1 MLPAVKCAPAA
12 VVVTAILALAGCGNG
27 RSADEASFERASR
40 AIEDLEDALA
50 ARDYGRVCDVIFSPE
65 GRRRA
70 GGEECRRRLARTS
83 DGVRDPQLEL
93 VSVRRGGDVAIA
105 RVRAWSEGERP
116 AIDVVRLVPGG
127 GGYRIE
133 SLSGQ

>member
-1 MLPAVKCAPAA
+1 MLPAVKSAPAA
-12 VVVTAILALAGCGNG
+12 AVVTAILALAGCGNG

-40 AIEDLEDALA
+40 AIEDLEGALA
-50 ARDYGRVCDVIFSPE
+50 ARDYGRICDAIFSPE

-83 DGVRDPQLEL
+83 GGVRDPQLEL
-93 VSVRRGGDVAIA
+93 VSVRREGNAAIT

-116 AIDVVRLVPGG
+116 AIDVVRLVPGR

>member
-1 MLPAVKCAPAA
+1 M
-12 VVVTAILALAGCGNG
+12 VTAILAFAGCGNG
-27 RSADEASFERASR
+27 RSADEAAFERASR
-40 AIEDLEDALA
+40 TIEDLEDDLA
-50 ARDYGRVCDVIFSPE
+50 ERDYARICDVIFSPE

-83 DGVRDPQLEL
+83 RGVRDPRLEL
-93 VSVRRGGDVAIA
+93 VSVRREGDAAIA

-127 GGYRIE
+127 RGYRIE